1 MTMLPGELDK
11 GSPAGYT
18 KLDSTPPQ
26 SHEAYPPLP
35 PYSRPSES
43 GGSSAHGLGGEP
55 ACNWLSV
62 ARDKSESI
70 RGVYLVDPYLDI
82 PEVLLA
88 VPQKETE
95 KQANLALKTERGD
108 IDVTVRI
115 LGGEGGATYMRPCRN
130 EDAASEQRDPVCIT
144 MSTSKGSITS
154 RLVCTSSCI
163 PHCGFSDC
171 AAKVSVEG
179 AGDNDRAK
187 LQFMARADNGSVNLL
202 LPRSFLGMIS
212 TYPTT
217 SAPSPIVPVELSPD
231 LQNSATV
238 IMDTD
243 RKRFFIG
250 HATQLS
256 NHSSYDKVEI
266 CIAGGSVKL
275 GYDDDVD
282 AEWLVQPKASIQRL
296 QEWRRIFCC

>member
-1 MTMLPGELDK
+1 MTMLPGEHGK
-11 GSPAGYT
+11 GLPAGYT

-26 SHEAYPPLP
+26 SHETYPPLP
-35 PYSRPSES
+35 PYSRPSEP
-43 GGSSAHGLGGEP
+43 GSSSAQGEP
-55 ACNWLSV
+55 PCNWLSV
-62 ARDKSESI
+62 SCDKSESI

-82 PEVLLA
+82 PEMLLA

-95 KQANLALKTERGD
+95 KQANLVLKTERGD

-115 LGGEGGATYMRPCRN
+115 LGVEGGTYMRPCRD

-154 RLVCTSSCI
+154 RLV
-163 PHCGFSDC
+163 
-171 AAKVSVEG
+171 SVEG
-179 AGDNDRAK
+179 SGDNARAK
-187 LQFMARADNGSVNLL
+187 LQFMARVDNVL
-202 LPRSFLGMIS
+202 
-212 TYPTT
+212 
-217 SAPSPIVPVELSPD
+217 SPIVPIELSPD
-231 LQNSATV
+231 LQSNATV

-243 RKRFFIG
+243 RKQLFIG
-250 HATQLS
+250 HSTQLP
-256 NHSSYDKVEI
+256 NHSNYDKVEI

-296 QEWRRIFCC
+296 QEW